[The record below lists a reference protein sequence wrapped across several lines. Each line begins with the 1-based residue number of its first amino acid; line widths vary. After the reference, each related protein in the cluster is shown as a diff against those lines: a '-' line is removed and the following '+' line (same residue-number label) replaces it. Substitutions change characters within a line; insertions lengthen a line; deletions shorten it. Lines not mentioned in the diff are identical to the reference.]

1 MKKSTAWMALA
12 AATVAG
18 GLLVPGTAKAEEVST
33 TGKGI
38 AGGALLGAEVVVITE
53 SLVGVRPTWA
63 YLVGGGVGAVGGGV
77 GGFFIERAVSD
88 GHVPVY
94 MLAGGLALIIPGVV
108 LTLNATRYRP
118 TEGAQEDRAPTNT
131 PPADPGKVGGSAVVG
146 AETKP
151 APTPAP
157 SAPAGTT
164 PTPAPAPSGGG
175 AAPKAPEQA
184 PTSMLEF
191 RPDSV
196 RLGVPAPEVRPV
208 FSMQERRQYGMT
220 QATELRLPVV
230 RVTF

>member
-12 AATVAG
+12 AATFAG

-53 SLVGVRPTWA
+53 ALVGVRPTWA
-63 YLVGGGVGAVGGGV
+63 YLVGGGAGAVAGGV
-77 GGFFIERAVSD
+77 GGFFIERAVD
-88 GHVPVY
+88 EGHVPVY
-94 MLAGGLALIIPGVV
+94 MLAGGLALVIPAVV

-118 TEGAQEDRAPTNT
+118 TEGAQEDRAPTNA
-131 PPADPGKVGGSAVVG
+131 PPADPGKQGGSAVVG
-146 AETKP
+146 AEVKTP

-157 SAPAGTT
+157 SGTT
-164 PTPAPAPSGGG
+164 PAPAPAPSGGG
-175 AAPKAPEQA
+175 AAPKAPQPA
-184 PTSMLEF
+184 PQSMLEF

-196 RLGVPAPEVRPV
+196 RLGIPAPEVRPV
-208 FSMQERRQYGMT
+208 FSAQERRQYGMSP
-220 QATELRLPVV
+220 ATELRLPVV